1 MTRRQNSSRA
11 VVWAPV
17 EPRPTVDPWRAGFL
31 TIPHLNGYPAVLVQ
45 LDVVSDADLREAVVD
60 AGASC

>member
-1 MTRRQNSSRA
+1 